1 MLYVR
6 RVARSAQPTSVL
18 YREPG
23 EIAGARGYKGITALL
38 RTADPDSL
46 VENTGRTG
54 AFLELV
60 IYTDER
66 PYGKVRATIGA
77 REVAAMAMRQ
87 LGSGTRKDSSRDRRR
102 PARRQGNTQASDA
115 YGVPVPDGLHEAIE
129 AERSNLAK
137 AESLLACLTIAME
150 YGDSDCARG
159 PYYPDV
165 AELARDLVRQ
175 SINGLDSLTLQRRL
189 ARDRVKEGSRMPPT
203 AESCP
208 AELVYRPYPALP
220 PSLDAR

>member
-1 MLYVR
+1 
-6 RVARSAQPTSVL
+6 
-18 YREPG
+18 
-23 EIAGARGYKGITALL
+23 
-38 RTADPDSL
+38 
-46 VENTGRTG
+46 
-54 AFLELV
+54 
-60 IYTDER
+60 
-66 PYGKVRATIGA
+66 
-77 REVAAMAMRQ
+77 MAMRI
-87 LGSGTRKDSSRDRRR
+87 GSGTRKESSRGKRLQARRR
-102 PARRQGNTQASDA
+102 RSTDASHP

-129 AERSNLAK
+129 AERGNLAK
-137 AESLLACLTIAME
+137 AESLLGCMTIAME
-150 YGDSDCARG
+150 YANTDSAQG